1 MTISEFFKEKYSARK
16 DKDNIYGVGMSDTEF
31 RHFIIQ
37 YLLQAL
43 EKQIQKKPIP
53 IDYGKYIDVIDN
65 ARFLRG
71 AYWCPN
77 CKHVVKTGSFCS
89 DCGQKL
95 DWSDENERS

>member
-1 MTISEFFKEKYSARK
+1 MTESEAIEGLGILNNGLNEAFVNADELSEALQMA
-16 DKDNIYGVGMSDTEF
+16 I
-31 RHFIIQ
+31 
-37 YLLQAL
+37 QAL

-95 DWSDENERS
+95 DWRDENERS